1 MNDKQKYFLLG
12 FTLGAKPV
20 VKNIEVNNVKN
31 QQLNVT
37 ENGTYTP
44 DSGYTG
50 FDKVVVNVEG
60 GGGGGPNPPDPG
72 PFPDIDVNAFQYTL
86 ALQGMT
92 LESKLFR
99 AANEVGGVELKSKLF
114 RVGETIGN

>member
-1 MNDKQKYFLLG
+1 MNDKQKYFLMG

-60 GGGGGPNPPDPG
+60 GDPNPPDPG

-99 AANEVGGVELKSKLF
+99 AATEIRGVELKSKLF